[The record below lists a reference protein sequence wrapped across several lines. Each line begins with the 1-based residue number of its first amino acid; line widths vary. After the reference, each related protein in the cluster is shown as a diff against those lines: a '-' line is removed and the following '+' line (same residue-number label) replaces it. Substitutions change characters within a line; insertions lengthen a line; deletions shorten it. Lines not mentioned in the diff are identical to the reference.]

1 MRTVEELANY
11 SKLAPDE
18 REMDPLSI
26 EARRSQLQWLTSLET
41 KLVGDESEDEDLEA
55 ARGAVAGAPAHG
67 KAAIKAN
74 EPTPTTTLSAC
85 YYLELAGYLGLL
97 GFVGALLV
105 LLFQA
110 AWHSRGVEAPIVT
123 ATFLVAGDV
132 SSFNHAAFRTRLATY
147 LNKLGAP
154 LIAIEWIATVCH

>member
-41 KLVGDESEDEDLEA
+41 RLVGDESEDEDLEA

-67 KAAIKAN
+67 GKAAITAN
-74 EPTPTTTLSAC
+74 EPPPTTTLSAC

-154 LIAIEWIATVCH
+154 SIAIECH

>member
-1 MRTVEELANY
+1 VRTVEELANY

-18 REMDPLSI
+18 REIDPLSI

-67 KAAIKAN
+67 KAAITAN
-74 EPTPTTTLSAC
+74 EPPPTTTLSAC

-147 LNKLGAP
+147 LNKLGAH
-154 LIAIEWIATVCH
+154 LSATDCH